1 VRSRVDNGNRFASFV
16 VTRWLQTI
24 IVCHDK
30 NYAIITII
38 VILQKT
44 RCKVIIVIIVKGLSL

>member
-1 VRSRVDNGNRFASFV
+1 MRSRVDNGNRFASFV